1 MLNSFYIKCRKQFLF
16 ANLKKKIIRFRK
28 MASCDTLGQ
37 KINFVSVFLTNVIVS
52 FSPLNNNTTSNK
64 INLCPYFTLKKSNVD
79 FQKEK
84 KSYMEFC

>member
-1 MLNSFYIKCRKQFLF
+1 
-16 ANLKKKIIRFRK
+16 

-64 INLCPYFTLKKSNVD
+64 INLCPYFTLKNSNVD
-79 FQKEK
+79 LQKEK
-84 KSYMEFC
+84 NHTWNFVEILSVKIF